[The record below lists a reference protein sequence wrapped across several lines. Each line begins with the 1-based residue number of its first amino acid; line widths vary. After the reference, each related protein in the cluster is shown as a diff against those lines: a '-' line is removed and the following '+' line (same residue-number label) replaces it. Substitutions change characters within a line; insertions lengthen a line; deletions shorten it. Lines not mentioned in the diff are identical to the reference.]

1 MRRDDSSGREAR
13 ENTRVNEGF
22 SPEWVVTALALFVG
36 WYLTARHIG
45 ENYGWYWPWILLV
58 LCPVVLFGRRRR
70 PNGSGRTRPE
80 REDPP
85 VRRERTDER
94 RRRREPPVADDGR
107 NRRRCTH
114 GAPDGSPSG
123 ERVSR
128 DSLRSTATVAAKSA
142 SETSRPIEPLP
153 VSPRA
158 R

>member
-1 MRRDDSSGREAR
+1 MRRNDSSGREAR
-13 ENTRVNEGF
+13 ESTRANEGV
-22 SPEWVVTALALFVG
+22 SPDWVVTALALFVG
-36 WYLTARHIG
+36 WYLTARYIG
-45 ENYGWYWPWILLV
+45 ENYGWYWPWVLLA
-58 LCPVVLFGRRRR
+58 LCPIVLFGRRRR
-70 PNGSGRTRPE
+70 SNGSGRRRPE
-80 REDPP
+80 PEDPA

-94 RRRREPPVADDGR
+94 RRRRAPPVADDGR

-114 GAPDGSPSG
+114 GASDGSAAG

-142 SETSRPIEPLP
+142 SATSRPIEPLP

>member
-1 MRRDDSSGREAR
+1 MRRNDSSGREPRESAR
-13 ENTRVNEGF
+13 ANEGV
-22 SPEWVVTALALFVG
+22 SPDWLVTALALFVG
-36 WYLTARHIG
+36 WYLTARYIG
-45 ENYGWYWPWILLV
+45 DNYGWYWPWVLLV
-58 LCPVVLFGRRRR
+58 LCPIVLFGRRRR
-70 PNGSGRTRPE
+70 SSGSGRTPPE
-80 REDPP
+80 RADAP

-114 GAPDGSPSG
+114 GTSDGSLSG
-123 ERVSR
+123 ERASR